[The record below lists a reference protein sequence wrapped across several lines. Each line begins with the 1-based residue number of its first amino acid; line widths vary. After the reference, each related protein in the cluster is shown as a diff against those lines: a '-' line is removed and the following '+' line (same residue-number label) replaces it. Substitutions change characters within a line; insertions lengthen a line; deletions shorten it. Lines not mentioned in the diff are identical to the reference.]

1 MEREQSKQE
10 RCRRGCVP
18 TAADTCMED
27 IKDTTA
33 ALKAD
38 GTVSAEVKESRDSA
52 KKANHGDCQVR
63 CNAALV
69 QGEMCRHG

>member
-1 MEREQSKQE
+1 
-10 RCRRGCVP
+10 
-18 TAADTCMED
+18 MED